1 MMLRLLQIYRVLKT
15 NLSFRAG
22 LYCLAAI
29 TATLFSVSLS
39 PLVPAELSEL
49 LGGEAVDRILTI
61 MASSLLAVVT
71 FSLATLVTSY
81 ANVNGSAPPR
91 ATALV
96 IGDPKAH
103 SALSTFL
110 GGFIFSVVSLTAL
123 STKYYGADGRVIL
136 FFITIAVLSAIIWK
150 IITWI
155 GQLSTAGRL
164 EYVMIKVHDVS
175 KKAIQAQMEYFSWNQ
190 EPFMTPPTS
199 SLPIKSPTVGFVQ
212 TIDYKRLSKIADSIK
227 KPLHILLLPGDF
239 VTKQSVVVKIE
250 TDEIT
255 DDLKEK
261 ILACFLFGASRTFED
276 DPRFSLIV
284 LSEVGSRA
292 LSPGINDPGTAIQV
306 LAHLTDLLYFA
317 IDCKSQ
323 SHKTTNSEYLRIR
336 PITSSEIFDDAFRA
350 IARDGSP
357 NCEVSIFLQK
367 SLASLS
373 HIPEFTEASAS
384 LSAENI
390 SQCET
395 NMTSKNEIK
404 RVKNAAPL
412 KVKR

>member
-1 MMLRLLQIYRVLKT
+1 MGLKLLQIYRKLKT

-22 LYCLAAI
+22 LYCMAAI
-29 TATLFSVSLS
+29 AATLFSVSLS
-39 PLVPAELSEL
+39 PLVPGELSDL

-81 ANVNGSAPPR
+81 ANVNGSAPSR

-136 FFITIAVLSAIIWK
+136 FFITIAVLSVIIWK

-164 EYVMIKVHDVS
+164 EHVMRQVHDVS
-175 KKAIQAQMEYFSWNQ
+175 KKTIQGQIEYFSWNQ
-190 EPFMTPPTS
+190 EAFNPPPTS
-199 SLPIKSPTVGFVQ
+199 SLPIESPTVGFVQ
-212 TIDYKRLSKIADSIK
+212 TIDYKKLSKIADSIK
-227 KPLHILLLPGDF
+227 KPLHILLLVGDF
-239 VTKQSVVVKIE
+239 VTKTSVVAKIE
-250 TDEIT
+250 TDMIT
-255 DDLKEK
+255 EDIQEK
-261 ILACFLFGASRTFED
+261 ILSCFLFGSSRTFED
-276 DPRFSLIV
+276 DPRFGLIV

-306 LAHLTDLLYFA
+306 LGHLTQLLYFA
-317 IDCKSQ
+317 IECKSD
-323 SHKTTNSEYLRIR
+323 HPKTISSDYLRIR
-336 PITSSEIFDDAFRA
+336 PITCSEIFDDAFRA

-373 HIPEFTEASAS
+373 HIPEYAEAAAA

-395 NMTSKNEIK
+395 NMTSRNDIK
-404 RVKNAAPL
+404 RVKKAATS
-412 KVKR
+412 